1 MNSIL
6 NLIGNIK
13 RQRGKLK
20 QGEKAITV
28 VQRKKKG
35 CTVVCYAKNAG
46 RKNLCFIPGEKA
58 TAARG

>member
-13 RQRGKLK
+13 RQRGK

-28 VQRKKKG
+28 VQRKKNG

-46 RKNLCFIPGEKA
+46 RKSLYFIPGEKG